1 MIDFRY
7 HLVSIVAIFI
17 ALAVG
22 IVLGAG
28 PLQQQLGQ
36 TLTSQ
41 VSQLR
46 ADKADLRSQLDTQ
59 QHKIDAADEFA
70 TSVTSDLVAS
80 RLGGRSVVLL
90 LMPGAD
96 SAVAD
101 EATKTLQTAGA
112 KINGRVKLSSSWA
125 DPATG
130 KVTFRDQ
137 LSSNLGPLVDSGADP
152 AAPVNERMAAILAKA
167 LVVSSVTG
175 ADKASAQSGQA
186 LSGLREAG
194 LLSVQGSDPA
204 PATMVVAVAADP
216 DTKAA
221 DEARK
226 AVLGTLTTTLRVL
239 DEASSGVVAVG
250 STESTEPI
258 GLVGALRADRS
269 VASKVSSVD
278 DIALA
283 MGRIAMVFALRQQMV
298 GQSGQYGTGV
308 GATAVLPPL
317 PADVP

>member
-70 TSVTSDLVAS
+70 SSVTPDLVSS

-101 EATKTLQTAGA
+101 DVTKTLQTAGA
-112 KINGRVKLSSSWA
+112 RINGRVKLASAWA
-125 DPATG
+125 DPDTG

-137 LSSNLGPLVDSGADP
+137 LSSNLGPLVGSSADP

-167 LVVSSVTG
+167 LVASTVTD
-175 ADKASAQSGQA
+175 ADHSTEQSNQA

-194 LLSVQGSDPA
+194 LLSVQGADPK
-204 PATMVVAVAADP
+204 PATLVVAVAAEP
-216 DTKAA
+216 DTKAS
-221 DEARK
+221 DDARK
-226 AVLGTLTTTLRVL
+226 AVLGTLTTTLRGL

-250 STESTEPI
+250 STVSTEPI
-258 GLVGALRADRS
+258 GLIGTLRADRS
-269 VASKVSSVD
+269 VAGKVSSVD

-283 MGRIAMVFALRQQMV
+283 MGRIATVFALRQQMV
-298 GQSGQYGTGV
+298 GQAGQYGTGV

-317 PADVP
+317 PADAP

>member
-1 MIDFRY
+1 VIDFRY

-46 ADKADLRSQLDTQ
+46 RDKADLRSQLDTQ
-59 QHKIDAADEFA
+59 QHKIDAADAFA
-70 TSVTSDLVAS
+70 SAVGPELVRS

-90 LMPGAD
+90 LLPDAD
-96 SAVAD
+96 SSVAD
-101 EATKTLQTAGA
+101 DVTKTLQSAGA
-112 KINGRVKLSSSWA
+112 KVNGRVKMSTAWA
-125 DPATG
+125 DPDPG

-137 LSSNLGPLVDSGADP
+137 LAANLGPLVGTTVDP

-167 LVVSSVTG
+167 LVVSSVTD
-175 ADKASAQSGQA
+175 ADHPTSQSGQA

-194 LLSVQGSDPA
+194 LLSTQGPDPQ
-204 PATMVVAVAADP
+204 PATLVVTVAGDP
-216 DTKAA
+216 STKAT
-221 DEARK
+221 DTART
-226 AVLGTLTTTLRVL
+226 ATLGTWTTTLRVL
-239 DEASSGVVAVG
+239 DDASSGVVAVG
-250 STESTEPI
+250 STQSSEPI
-258 GLVGALRADRS
+258 GVVGAVRGDRS
-269 VASKVSSVD
+269 VAAKVSSVD

-298 GQSGQYGTGV
+298 GQAGQYGTGV

-317 PADVP
+317 PADAP

>member
-59 QHKIDAADEFA
+59 QHTIDGADQFA
-70 TSVTSDLVAS
+70 TAVEPDLVSA
-80 RLGGRSVVLL
+80 RLGGRAVVLL

-101 EATKTLQTAGA
+101 AVAKTLRTAGA
-112 KINGRVKLSSSWA
+112 KVNGRVKLASSWA
-125 DPATG
+125 DPDSG

-152 AAPVNERMAAILAKA
+152 AAPVNERLAAVLAKA

-175 ADKASAQSGQA
+175 ADKPSPQSGQA
-186 LSGLREAG
+186 LSGLSEAG
-194 LLSVQGSDPA
+194 LLSVQGDLA
-204 PATMVVAVAADP
+204 PATLVVAVAADP
-216 DTKAA
+216 DTKASDA
-221 DEARK
+221 ARQ
-226 AVLGTLTTTLRVL
+226 AVLGTLSTTLRVL
-239 DEASSGVVAVG
+239 DEHSSGVVVVG
-250 STESTEPI
+250 STASTEPI
-258 GLVGALRADRS
+258 GLLGTLRADRS

-278 DIALA
+278 DIGLA
-283 MGRIAMVFALRQQMV
+283 MGRIATVFALRQQMV
-298 GQSGQYGTGV
+298 GQAGQYGTGV
-308 GATAVLPPL
+308 GASAVLPPL
-317 PADVP
+317 PADAP